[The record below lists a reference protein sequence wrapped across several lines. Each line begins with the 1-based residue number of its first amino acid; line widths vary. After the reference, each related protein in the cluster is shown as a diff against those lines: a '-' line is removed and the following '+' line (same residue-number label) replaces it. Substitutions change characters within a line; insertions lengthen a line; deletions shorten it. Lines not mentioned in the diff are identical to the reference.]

1 MTRESTQ
8 ARHQYITGFALALF
22 LSAIPFGLLSTGT
35 ISRSTLLWTIG
46 LSAIVQVC
54 VHFYYFLHIDLKRS
68 HRDDL
73 QLILFTVL
81 IIFLMAGGTL
91 WIIGNQHSMMM

>member
-1 MTRESTQ
+1 MNREATQ
-8 ARHQYITGFALALF
+8 ARHQYITGFTLALI
-22 LSAIPFGLLSTGT
+22 LSAIPFALLVTGI
-35 ISRSTLLWTIG
+35 ISRRSLLWTIG

-54 VHFYYFLHIDLKRS
+54 VHFFYFLHIDLKRS

-91 WIIGNQHSMMM
+91 WIISNQHAMMM